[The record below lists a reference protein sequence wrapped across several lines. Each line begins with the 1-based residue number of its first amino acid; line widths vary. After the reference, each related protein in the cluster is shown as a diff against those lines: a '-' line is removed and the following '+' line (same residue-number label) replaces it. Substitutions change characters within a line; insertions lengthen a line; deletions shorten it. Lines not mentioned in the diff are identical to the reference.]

1 MTRAA
6 VFVMA
11 VSLIG
16 FVPVLALNAFVFDD
30 FDAYGEVPVPGT
42 SSIELPQG
50 EVNVSFHTLVIGG
63 GNGGLPIPQM
73 SIGIVPPD
81 GVPDPVLTEDVGT
94 TTSVNNDSR
103 VRVWVA
109 EIPAEG
115 TYGITTDGTVSAYVN
130 PTLAFGHASDYGGL
144 PLVFGA
150 IAGLGL
156 LDLVIA
162 RIWAARV
169 RRTDVPVGLAP
180 SVESSFVPTDQGVR
194 LQELTTLAR
203 LRDSGALTDA
213 EFEAEK
219 KRVLDGR

>member
-81 GVPDPVLTEDVGT
+81 GVPDPVLTEDVGI

-103 VRVWVA
+103 IRVWVA
-109 EIPAEG
+109 QIPVAG
-115 TYGITTDGTVSAYVN
+115 TYEVTADGNVGPYLD
-130 PTLAFGHASDYGGL
+130 PTLAFGHGTKYGYL
-144 PLVFGA
+144 PYVLGAVFGLA
-150 IAGLGL
+150 L
-156 LDLVIA
+156 LALVTA
-162 RIWAARV
+162 RAWAARTRPAV
-169 RRTDVPVGLAP
+169 VPRGYVAP
-180 SVESSFVPTDQGVR
+180 AATFVPTDQGVR

-203 LRDSGALTDA
+203 LRDSGALIDA

-219 KRVLDGR
+219 RRVLDGR

>member
-1 MTRAA
+1 MTLIS
-6 VFVMA
+6 VFMMVGG
-11 VSLIG
+11 LIG
-16 FVPVLALNAFVFDD
+16 VVTTLFLNAFVFDE
-30 FDAYGEVPVPGT
+30 FDAYGEVPVPG
-42 SSIELPQG
+42 SSSLHLPEG
-50 EVNVSFHTLVIGG
+50 EVTISLHTLVIGG
-63 GNGGLPIPQM
+63 GGALPIPPM
-73 SIGIVPPD
+73 SIAIDPPD

-130 PTLAFGHASDYGGL
+130 PTLAFGHASAHGGL

-150 IAGLGL
+150 VAGLGL

-162 RIWAARV
+162 RVWAARV
-169 RRTDVPVGLAP
+169 RRTDVPVRLAP